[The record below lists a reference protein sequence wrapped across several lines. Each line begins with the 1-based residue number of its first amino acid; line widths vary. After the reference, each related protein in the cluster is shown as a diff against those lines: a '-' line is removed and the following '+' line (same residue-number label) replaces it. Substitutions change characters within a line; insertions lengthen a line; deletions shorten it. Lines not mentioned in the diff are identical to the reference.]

1 MKPVFTAD
9 EKWCLYINIKRSPPW
24 VDEAKQREPQPRAD
38 FHPLKNGRR
47 KNRRKGSELRHD
59 TIAARPTLLVHSLQE
74 WPARSYS
81 TLDTLSNAFQGKPGD
96 DEDDLDRWLS
106 KFFESIPV

>member
-38 FHPLKNGRR
+38 FHPLK
-47 KNRRKGSELRHD
+47 
-59 TIAARPTLLVHSLQE
+59 
-74 WPARSYS
+74 
-81 TLDTLSNAFQGKPGD
+81 TLSNAFQGKPGD